1 MHEITGRDQF
11 YRKNVSTIFPDITAD
26 KLPVG
31 SEKEIT
37 EISTQFGER
46 IYRVSMQ
53 KVLLGESVTPSKL
66 LMEIS
71 DDSSLIAMYLYDET
85 ELRNYIQ
92 ANEDNKLVVALAYLD
107 NYEEA
112 LESVEDVRRSLL
124 IALIDRKIT
133 KYFSNYDGLVRKLE
147 KDKYFLIM
155 RQSSLEALKEQKF
168 HILEEVKTVNIG
180 NEMNVTLSIGVGLNA
195 ATYLQDYEYSRIAI
209 EMALGRGGDQVV
221 IKNGD
226 NITYYGGKAQQM
238 EKTTRVKARVKAQA
252 LKEFMS
258 TKERVVVMGHKI
270 TDVDALGAAIGIYR
284 AGKTLGKPV
293 HIVVNDPSTSIRPL
307 MAGYMNNPDYEPSMF
322 IDRNQAM
329 DLVDDNTVVVVVD
342 TNKPSYTECEELL
355 YMTKTIVVLDHHRR
369 GNEVIQNAVLSYVE
383 PYASSTCEMV
393 AEILQYFSDDLRLR
407 NIEAD
412 CIYAGIMIDTNN
424 FITRAGVRTFEAAA
438 FLRRSGAD
446 MTRVRKML
454 RDNIDSYKARAEAVR
469 TAEIYRGCF
478 AIAKCPSKGLESPTV
493 VGAQA
498 ANELLNIAGVKASF
512 VLTTYNKEVYVS
524 ARAID
529 EVNVQVMMEK
539 LGGGGHINIAG
550 AQVKRPIDE
559 VEDMLKEIIDELYQ
573 EEEVKQ

>member
-1 MHEITGRDQF
+1 MCGFR
-11 YRKNVSTIFPDITAD
+11 NVHRNWA
-26 KLPVG
+26 
-31 SEKEIT
+31 
-37 EISTQFGER
+37 
-46 IYRVSMQ
+46 
-53 KVLLGESVTPSKL
+53 
-66 LMEIS
+66 
-71 DDSSLIAMYLYDET
+71 SLIAMYLYDET
-85 ELRNYIQ
+85 ELKEYIQ

-180 NEMNVTLSIGVGLNA
+180 NEMTVTLSIGIGLNA
-195 ATYLQDYEYSRIAI
+195 PTYLQDYEYSRIAI

-221 IKNGD
+221 IKNGEK
-226 NITYYGGKAQQM
+226 ITYYGGKAQQM

-322 IDRNQAM
+322 IDRNQAI

-342 TNKPSYTECEELL
+342 TNKPSYTECEDLL
-355 YMTKTIVVLDHHRR
+355 SMTKTIVVLDHHRQ
-369 GNEVIQNAVLSYVE
+369 GAEVISNAVLSYIE
-383 PYASSTCEMV
+383 PFASSACEMV
-393 AEILQYFSDDLRLR
+393 AEILQYFSDGIRIY

-412 CIYAGIMIDTNN
+412 ALYAGIVIDTDN
-424 FITRAGVRTFEAAA
+424 FTSKTGVRTFEAAA
-438 FLRRSGAD
+438 FLRRCGAD
-446 MTRVRKML
+446 VTRVRKML
-454 RDNIDSYKARAEAVR
+454 RNDMDAYKARAEVVR
-469 TAEIYRGCF
+469 HAEVYRGAF
-478 AIAKCPSKGLESPTV
+478 AISICPADKIESPTI

-498 ANELLNIAGVKASF
+498 ADELLNIVGIKASF
-512 VLTTYNKEVYVS
+512 VLTEYQGKIYVS
-524 ARAID
+524 SRSID
-529 EVNVQVMMEK
+529 EINVQKIMER
-539 LGGGGHINIAG
+539 LGGGGHLNMAG
-550 AQVKRPIDE
+550 CQLRDCTVSQAQRIIEDTIDE
-559 VEDMLKEIIDELYQ
+559 ML
-573 EEEVKQ
+573 EEGDIEE